1 MRAVYDA
8 LHVDCG
14 MLSAGAAAWFGASR
28 PRNFFEVGDTPVTK
42 RFHVGGMPVAVILFP
57 PLSAGGTPE
66 TEAPTPKL
74 LASVLA
80 AADAAS
86 DAAIRI
92 GISPWGFEGEF
103 AVREALEQRYHLLLG
118 GGPGAAFAGEVNAQ
132 APGLIWSRADKD
144 GRSVMAIDIMALPE
158 PGVPFAWEW
167 GLLHAGAGSAPH
179 LRRPV
184 QSAYGSAGGREGS
197 PLKQPRELMQ
207 TRRPCWG
214 GAFLSKK
221 VWNSYCWRPLR
232 NESLR
237 KPNAFRLATSS

>member
-1 MRAVYDA
+1 MARRATVLERYRRDPVPTLTLVGADEFSPDTELPDPAKTGDASPEAVRAVYDA

-14 MLSAGAAAWFGASR
+14 MLSAGAAAWFGSSR

-42 RFHVGGMPVAVILFP
+42 RFHVGGVPVAVILFP

-132 APGLIWSRADKD
+132 APGLICK
-144 GRSVMAIDIMALPE
+144 I
-158 PGVPFAWEW
+158 
-167 GLLHAGAGSAPH
+167 
-179 LRRPV
+179 V
-184 QSAYGSAGGREGS
+184 QG
-197 PLKQPRELMQ
+197 
-207 TRRPCWG
+207 
-214 GAFLSKK
+214 
-221 VWNSYCWRPLR
+221 
-232 NESLR
+232 
-237 KPNAFRLATSS
+237 

>member
-1 MRAVYDA
+1 MARRATVLEGYRREPVPTLTLVGADEFSPDTELPDPAKTGDASPEAVRAVYDA

-42 RFHVGGMPVAVILFP
+42 RFHVGGVPVAVILFP

-167 GLLHAGAGSAPH
+167 GLSMQAQEVRLTSAVPSN
-179 LRRPV
+179 P
-184 QSAYGSAGGREGS
+184 
-197 PLKQPRELMQ
+197 PREALVAGKAA
-207 TRRPCWG
+207 R
-214 GAFLSKK
+214 
-221 VWNSYCWRPLR
+221 
-232 NESLR
+232 
-237 KPNAFRLATSS
+237 

>member
-1 MRAVYDA
+1 MYDA

-14 MLSAGAAAWFGASR
+14 MLSAGAAAWFGSSR

-42 RFHVGGMPVAVILFP
+42 RFHVGGVPVAVILFP

-80 AADAAS
+80 AADAAP
-86 DAAIRI
+86 DAVIRI

-144 GRSVMAIDIMALPE
+144 GRSVMAIDIMAPARAGRALC
-158 PGVPFAWEW
+158 VEW
-167 GLLHAGAGSAPH
+167 GLSMQAQEVRFRH
-179 LRRPV
+179 PV
-184 QSAYGSAGGREGS
+184 RSAYGSAGGREGG

-214 GAFLSKK
+214 GAFLFGR